1 MIAVCLKWILGD
13 ERYVQLSY
21 ADQAAL
27 ELAVTMAAIVGDT
40 VRAVTA
46 GPEAAD
52 IVLRSALSVGA
63 DEVRRI
69 DLDSGASSARVAR
82 NLAPALAGCRWIW
95 CGDYSSDRGSGSVPA
110 FLAGELHYGQALGVI
125 SVDLPASAGSP
136 LMARRRLDGGRREVL
151 EVRGP
156 AVLSVEGSTARLRRA
171 SLRQSMAA
179 SKAPIP
185 VTRADRDGDV
195 TDHGTLRPFRPR
207 PRVVPAP
214 EGLSALDRV
223 RRVTET
229 SSTKGHG
236 DVVELEPRP
245 AAERIVSTLR
255 QWQYLDQ

>member
-27 ELAVTMAAIVGDT
+27 ELALTMAAVTGDS

-52 IVLRSALSVGA
+52 SVLRSALSVGV

-69 DLDSGASSARVAR
+69 DLDSRAHSSAVAEG
-82 NLAPALAGCRWIW
+82 LVPALTGCRWIW

-110 FLAGELHYGQALGVI
+110 FIAGELRYGQALGVI
-125 SVDLPASAGSP
+125 AVDLPSGAGRP
-136 LMARRRLDGGRREVL
+136 LVARRRLDGGRREVL

-179 SKAPIP
+179 SKASIP
-185 VTRADRDGDV
+185 VTRVERPADV
-195 TDHGTLRPFRPR
+195 TDHGILRSFRPR
-207 PRVVPAP
+207 ARVVPAP
-214 EGLSALDRV
+214 EGRSALDRV

-229 SSTKGHG
+229 TSTKGHG

>member
-1 MIAVCLKWILGD
+1 MIAVCLNWILGD

-27 ELAVTMAAIVGDT
+27 ELALSLAATTGDS

-46 GPEAAD
+46 GPEAAET
-52 IVLRSALSVGA
+52 VLRSALSVGVN
-63 DEVRRI
+63 EVRRI
-69 DLDSGASSARVAR
+69 DLDPSASSVTVAR
-82 NLAPALAGCRWIW
+82 SLVPALTGCRWIW

-110 FLAGELHYGQALGVI
+110 FLAGELRYGQALGVI
-125 SVDLPASAGSP
+125 SVDLPSGAGIP

-185 VTRADRDGDV
+185 VTHVDQAADV
-195 TDHGTLRPFRPR
+195 ADHGTLRPFRAR
-207 PRVVPAP
+207 ARVVPAP
-214 EGLSALDRV
+214 EGRSALDRV
-223 RRVTET
+223 RRITET
-229 SSTKGHG
+229 SSSKGHG
-236 DVVELEPRP
+236 EVVDLEPRA